1 MIMAKSVITD
11 LIEKLSGVQPK
22 QGKKRSIPHNLS
34 IDRPSKVLFIED
46 QVPAVRIS
54 WNLLEYVKQS
64 SEKNDNAISPS
75 KRQGSDL
82 HPSTPL
88 ANFVSEPVIIDIN
101 K

>member
-64 SEKNDNAISPS
+64 SEKNDNAISPY
-75 KRQGSDL
+75 KRQGIR
-82 HPSTPL
+82 STPFYTPGKL
-88 ANFVSEPVIIDIN
+88 CVGTCHHRYQ
-101 K
+101 